1 MLQLGENCYNRCQS
15 NKKDDENG
23 PEISMRIGLKF
34 QIGAGQFKV
43 STVDEMRREIASI
56 A

>member
-1 MLQLGENCYNRCQS
+1 MLQLSENCYNRRCQS
-15 NKKDDENG
+15 NKKDLK
-23 PEISMRIGLKF
+23 MVIGLKF